1 MRNNQGRDC
10 VTVPARRRFRG
21 ASGLPVPAGGIAT
34 AAADDR
40 VKSLLQDSPGF
51 PILATGTAMN
61 AFALLFV
68 GLLLAGV
75 AAKLAL
81 LRRQV
86 RHVQAHRDTV
96 PAAFADAIPL
106 SSHQRAA
113 DYTAARAG
121 LSARQTLASAVFLLL
136 MTLGGGL
143 QAVHEAWATVLAP
156 GSLVHGVA
164 LLATLAVLGWALELP
179 FVLVRSFGI
188 EKKFGFNRMTPRLFI
203 ADTLREGVLAAL
215 IGLPLLG
222 VLLWLTASMGERW
235 WLWVWAF
242 WLAFNVLVM
251 LVWPTFIAPL
261 FNTFT
266 PLADEGLKARVEAL
280 LARCGFQSKGLFV
293 MDGSRRS
300 AHGNAYFT
308 GFGAA
313 KRIVFFDTLLDKLDA
328 DEVEAVL
335 AHELGHFRHRH
346 IVKRLAVLAP
356 ASLALLALLG
366 WSMQQAWFFAGL
378 GMTATDTASAL
389 ALFFLIL
396 PVFTFPL
403 APFFSH
409 WSRVHEYEADAYAAS
424 QTRASDL
431 VAALVKLYR
440 DNASTLTPDPLYSR
454 FFDSHP
460 PAALRVARLQT
471 LQH

>member
-1 MRNNQGRDC
+1 M
-10 VTVPARRRFRG
+10 
-21 ASGLPVPAGGIAT
+21 
-34 AAADDR
+34 
-40 VKSLLQDSPGF
+40 KSLLQDSPAF

-81 LRRQV
+81 MRRHV
-86 RHVQAHRDTV
+86 HHVQAHRDTV
-96 PAAFADAIPL
+96 PEAFASSIPL

-121 LSARQTLASAVFLLL
+121 LSARQTIASAVFLLV

-143 QAVHEAWATVLAP
+143 QAVHDAWSAVLTP
-156 GSLVHGVA
+156 GGLGHGVA
-164 LLATLAVLGWALELP
+164 LLATLGVLGWLLELP
-179 FVLVRSFGI
+179 FILTRTFVI
-188 EKKFGFNRMTPRLFI
+188 EKKFGFNRMTPRLFMT
-203 ADTLREGVLAAL
+203 DTAREAVLGAL

-222 VLLWLTASMGERW
+222 VLLWLTSSMGSLW

-242 WLAFNVLVM
+242 WLGFNVLVM
-251 LVWPTFIAPL
+251 VVWPTFIAPL

-266 PLADEGLKARVEAL
+266 PLADAALKARVEAL

-313 KRIVFFDTLLDKLDA
+313 KRIVFFDTLLDKLNA

-366 WSMQQAWFFAGL
+366 WLMQQPWFFTDL

-424 QTRASDL
+424 QARASDL

-460 PAALRVARLQT
+460 PAALRVARLQA
-471 LQH
+471 LQQ

>member
-1 MRNNQGRDC
+1 
-10 VTVPARRRFRG
+10 
-21 ASGLPVPAGGIAT
+21 
-34 AAADDR
+34 
-40 VKSLLQDSPGF
+40 
-51 PILATGTAMN
+51 MN

-81 LRRQV
+81 MRRHA

-96 PAAFADAIPL
+96 PEAFAASIPL

-113 DYTAARAG
+113 DYTSARAG
-121 LSARQTLASAVFLLL
+121 LSTRQTMASAVFLLV

-143 QAVHEAWATVLAP
+143 QAVHDAWSAVLAP
-156 GSLVHGVA
+156 GSLGHGVA
-164 LLATLAVLGWALELP
+164 LLATLAVLGWVLELP
-179 FVLVRSFGI
+179 FVLTRTFVI
-188 EKKFGFNRMTPRLFI
+188 EKKFGFNRMTPRLFVT
-203 ADTLREGVLAAL
+203 DTVREAVLAAV
-215 IGLPLLG
+215 IGLPLLAV
-222 VLLWLTASMGERW
+222 VLWITSSMGELW

-242 WLAFNVLVM
+242 WLGFNVLVM

-261 FNTFT
+261 FNKFT
-266 PLADEGLKARVEAL
+266 PLADAALKARVEAL

-308 GFGAA
+308 GFGAS
-313 KRIVFFDTLLDKLDA
+313 KRIVFFDTLLDKLNA

-346 IVKRLAVLAP
+346 ILKRLAVLAP
-356 ASLALLALLG
+356 ASLAVLALLG
-366 WSMQQAWFFAGL
+366 WLIEQAWFFTGL
-378 GMTATDTASAL
+378 GSSASDTATAL
-389 ALFFLIL
+389 ALFFLAL
-396 PVFTFPL
+396 PVFSFPL
-403 APFFSH
+403 APLFSY
-409 WSRVHEYEADAYAAS
+409 WSRVHEFEADAYAAQ
-424 QTRASDL
+424 QTRAADL
-431 VAALVKLYR
+431 AAALVKLYR

-460 PAALRVARLQT
+460 PAALRISRLQA
-471 LQH
+471 LQS